1 MSSGIVA
8 GTRLGPY
15 EIVSK
20 IGAGGMGEVW
30 KATDT
35 RLDRSVAIKV
45 LSSEL
50 SADAQFRTR
59 FEREAKTISQLNH
72 PHICVVHD
80 VGHSATADAAPLN
93 YLVMELLDGETLA
106 ERLLRGPLPVEQV
119 LRIGA
124 QIAEALDAAHRNGVI
139 HRDLKPA
146 NVMLTKAG
154 AKLLDFGLAKA
165 AQIAPWG
172 GGHSATI
179 ARNGGPDSRPED
191 GTHARSLTAEG
202 TIVGTFQYMA
212 PEQLEGLP
220 ADARTDIFALG
231 AVLYEMATGRRA
243 FDGAT
248 KTSIIAA
255 IVDRDPPP
263 IRQFQPLTPPAFEH
277 VVARCL
283 AKSPSDRW
291 QSAHDIAQE
300 LSWIREAGSQAG
312 VAAPLVRRKRSRE
325 RLAWALVAML
335 GLALIAVTA
344 TLVPR
349 LRRANR
355 PFVADIAPPRGAR
368 FNAVGDEAGPLVLS
382 PDGTLAV
389 YSSADKSGNH
399 LMLRSLLTGEIKVL
413 ERTEGGQFPFW
424 SPDSRKIGFFTIKEL
439 ERVDVS
445 GGSPVPIC
453 RVINARGGTW
463 GPDDTIVFAAA
474 TQDPLS
480 KVAASGGIPIA
491 VTKLDVAQHSS
502 HRWPSFLPDGKRFLY
517 LACNHED
524 PGGSVNAVY
533 LGSLDGAAPR
543 LILRSV
549 SNAIYAGGYLLFD
562 RDQTLYAQKVKSDL
576 SLEGEPV
583 SLAHDVLYDA
593 GIWRGAFSVS
603 NDGLLAYHSGRA
615 SVLSKLL
622 WLDRHGAL
630 LETVGE
636 KGAYWDVELSPNQ
649 QKVLLPIGDPQRDL
663 WVQDLVHKT
672 RTKLTLNGW
681 ANTPAWSPDG
691 TTIYV
696 DMLRRGN
703 VELVSKRITGA
714 ERVLSRRKTF
724 FAPRAVSPDGKIVFL
739 ETTGMIEQLPLDAPD
754 KAVPLTRA
762 GSIARGP
769 SLSPDGKWLAYSSN
783 ENGRGEVFVVS
794 LAQPELKWQVSANG
808 GTQPRWRGDGK
819 ELYFLDLTSHIN
831 AVPIVENGSG
841 LDFAPPQELFAVT
854 LRPTGR
860 TYDVAADGQK
870 FLVNALADED
880 SPTVMLVS
888 NWKTLLPR

>member
-1 MSSGIVA
+1 MSSGIVS

-45 LSSEL
+45 LASEL

-80 VGHSATADAAPLN
+80 VGHSATADSLPLN

-172 GGHSATI
+172 AGHSATI
-179 ARNGGPDSRPED
+179 ARNGAPDFPPED
-191 GTHARSLTAEG
+191 GTHVRSLTAEG

-263 IRQFQPLTPPAFEH
+263 IHQFQPLTPPAFEH

-312 VAAPLVRRKRSRE
+312 VAAPLVARKRSRE
-325 RLAWALVAML
+325 RLAWALAAT
-335 GLALIAVTA
+335 LALALLAVTA

-355 PFVADIAPPRGAR
+355 PFVADIAPPRGTR

-389 YSSADKSGNH
+389 YSSADKSGNR
-399 LMLRSLLTGEIKVL
+399 LMLRSLLTGETKVL

-424 SPDSRKIGFFTIKEL
+424 SPDSRKIGFFTTKQL
-439 ERVDVS
+439 ERVDAS

-453 RVINARGGTW
+453 RTNSARGGTW
-463 GPDDTIVFAAA
+463 GPDDTIVFTAR

-480 KVAASGGIPIA
+480 KVTASGGVPIA
-491 VTKLDVAQHSS
+491 VTKLDLAQHSS

-524 PGGSVNAVY
+524 STGSVNGVY
-533 LGSLDGAAPR
+533 LGSVDGAAPR

-549 SNAIYAGGYLLFD
+549 SNAIYAGGYLLFG

-583 SLAHDVLYDA
+583 TLAHDVLYDA

-615 SVLSKLL
+615 SVLSNLL
-622 WLDRHGAL
+622 WMDRHGAL

-636 KGAYWDVELSPNQ
+636 KGSYWDVELSPDQ
-649 QKVLLPIGDPQRDL
+649 RKVLLTIGDPQREL
-663 WVQDLVHKT
+663 WVQDLVRKT
-672 RTKLTLNGW
+672 RTKLTLSGW
-681 ANTPAWSPDG
+681 ANVPAWSPDG
-691 TTIYV
+691 TTIYI
-696 DMLRRGN
+696 DMLRRGTM
-703 VELVSKRITGA
+703 ELVSKRITGA

-724 FAPRAVSPDGKIVFL
+724 FTPRAVSPDGKIVFL
-739 ETTGMIEQLPLDAPD
+739 ESTGVIERLPLDAPD
-754 KAVPLTRA
+754 KAVALTRA

-769 SLSPDGKWLAYSSN
+769 SLSPDGKWLAYGSS
-783 ENGRGEVFVVS
+783 ENGRDEIFVVS

-808 GTQPRWRGDGK
+808 GTIPRWRGDGK
-819 ELYFLDLTSHIN
+819 ELYFLDMTSHIN
-831 AVPIVENGSG
+831 AASVVENGSG
-841 LDFAPPQELFAVT
+841 LDFGPPQALFAVT
-854 LRPTGR
+854 LRPGR
-860 TYDVAADGQK
+860 RSYDVAADGQK

-880 SPTVMLVS
+880 SPTVMLVN